1 MADCPSTRIGVAGYG
16 YWGTKHVR
24 VLTSLA
30 GVQVTVIEPDEER
43 RRRARTDHPEVGVVR
58 DLDDMLDGLDGL
70 VVVTPPATHARL
82 AIKALGAKVPTLVE
96 KPLVLLEQDGVAVV
110 EAARAAGVQLMVGH
124 VFAYD
129 AAVRKLRDVIASGE
143 LGRVLHIDCAR
154 LNLGRYRQDCDVVW
168 DLAPHDISIVAH
180 LLGELPATVS
190 AWTHRAAVRAAH
202 ADVAHLRLDFAEAG
216 VSAFVHV
223 SWLAPEKVRRI
234 TVVGERKTAVYDDL
248 AGDQRLR
255 IHDVG
260 VDLSDHDAA
269 TDSGSPVVHRCGD
282 IVSPPVPGAEPLM
295 VQDAHF
301 VDCVR
306 AGTPP
311 ATPGEQGLAVV
322 RVLAAADRAAST
334 GAPATVA
341 RRHTAAGAGWGRT
354 SVEVAS

>member
-16 YWGTKHVR
+16 YWGSKHVR
-24 VLTSLA
+24 VLTSLS
-30 GVQVTVIEPDEER
+30 GVEVTVIEPDEER
-43 RRRARTDHPEVGVVR
+43 RRRARADHPGVGVVR
-58 DLDDMLDGLDGL
+58 DLDDMLDGLDGV

-82 AIKALGAKVPTLVE
+82 ALKALGAKVPTLVE
-96 KPLVLLEQDGVAVV
+96 KPLVLLEEDGVAVV

-154 LNLGRYRQDCDVVW
+154 LSLGRYRQDCDVVW

-190 AWTHRAAVRAAH
+190 AWTHRAVRAAH

-216 VSAFVHV
+216 VPAFVHV

-234 TVVGERKTAVYDDL
+234 TVVGEKKTAVYDDL
-248 AGDQRLR
+248 AGDERLT

-260 VDLSDHDAA
+260 VELPDGDGGTDA
-269 TDSGSPVVHRCGD
+269 GCRVVHRSGD
-282 IVSPPVPGAEPLM
+282 IVSRPVPGAEPLM

-306 AGTPP
+306 AGTSP

-334 GAPATVA
+334 GTPAAVP
-341 RRHTAAGAGWGRT
+341 RRRTAAGTEWGRR